1 MMRTKLALP
10 LLCYAA
16 VVLPSVRLSPAA
28 EPATQPVQ
36 SSAAAAPQAAAA
48 QPVAASADPLS
59 HWQALF
65 PGGLVDAS
73 GKAVDLKTLQGKTVG
88 VYFSAHWCPSCVAF
102 TPDLVK
108 FRDKNAAAFE
118 VVFVSFDRSAD
129 DQRQY
134 MTEKQMKGPAVEC
147 LTDPV
152 KALQRK
158 FEAHVIPTLVILGA
172 DGREITREGRTD
184 IASDPDHALAKWQ
197 KAAETVRVA
206 MAPLAA
212 AAK

>member
-1 MMRTKLALP
+1 
-10 LLCYAA
+10 
-16 VVLPSVRLSPAA
+16 LSPAA
-28 EPATQPVQ
+28 EPATQPAQ
-36 SSAAAAPQAAAA
+36 SSAA
-48 QPVAASADPLS
+48 VASADAMA
-59 HWQALF
+59 HWKALF
-65 PGGLVDAS
+65 PGGLIDAS

-88 VYFSAHWCPSCVAF
+88 LYFSARWCPSCVAF

-108 FRDKNAAAFE
+108 FRDKNAASFE

-134 MTEKQMKGPAVEC
+134 MAEKQMKGPAVAC
-147 LTDPV
+147 LTEPV

-206 MAPLAA
+206 MAPLEAA
-212 AAK
+212 TK